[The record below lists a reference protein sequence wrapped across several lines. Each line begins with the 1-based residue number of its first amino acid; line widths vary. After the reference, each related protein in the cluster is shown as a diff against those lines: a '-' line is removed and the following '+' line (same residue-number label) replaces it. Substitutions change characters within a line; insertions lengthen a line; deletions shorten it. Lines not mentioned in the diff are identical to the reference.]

1 MYLTGYNDCLTGFHE
16 PLRPP
21 YRRHTGLKKC
31 LARPVHKLMTPSSPQ
46 VPTVVRDHKLMTPS
60 SPQVPTVV
68 RDPRAADR
76 STRQKELAPVSCV
89 HHHVPRATLPAPG
102 PVGADLDRCAFRGYA
117 DLGLDACHCPTERGL
132 CPRHLK
138 RRERFRHHAALD
150 SEGEVTPP
158 PLTGPSPRPRPPQ
171 SSRAV

>member
-1 MYLTGYNDCLTGFHE
+1 MYLTGYNDCLTVAGFHE

-31 LARPVHKLMTPSSPQ
+31 LARPV
-46 VPTVVRDHKLMTPS
+46 HKLMTPS

-102 PVGADLDRCAFRGYA
+102 PFGADLDRCAFHGYA
-117 DLGLDACHCPTERGL
+117 DLGLDPCLCPTERGL

-138 RRERFRHHAALD
+138 RREGFRHHAALD
-150 SEGEVTPP
+150 SQGDVTPP
-158 PLTGPSPRPRPPQ
+158 PLTGPSPLPHPPQ
-171 SSRAV
+171 SSGAV